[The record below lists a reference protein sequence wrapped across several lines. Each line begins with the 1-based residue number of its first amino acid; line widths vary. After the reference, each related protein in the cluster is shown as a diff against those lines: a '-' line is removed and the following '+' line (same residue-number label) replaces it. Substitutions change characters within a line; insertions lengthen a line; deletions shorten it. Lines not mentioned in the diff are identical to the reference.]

1 MLVSAEKWGINM
13 AGGGEGG
20 GGAGGSEVV
29 QDVNREG
36 RPLSSSSSVA
46 EQLRG
51 RPGAGEGRREHPTV
65 TRYKSSAN
73 LPKVSVTPPS
83 TAPIRTRHSQMSKA
97 IV

>member
-1 MLVSAEKWGINM
+1 MDGHGVSAEKWGINI

-36 RPLSSSSSVA
+36 RPLSSSSSSSVA
-46 EQLRG
+46 ELLWG

-73 LPKVSVTPPS
+73 PPKVSVTPPS
-83 TAPIRTRHSQMSKA
+83 TA
-97 IV
+97 